1 MRAVSPPR
9 QIERENEMIVI
20 SYRLFVWCNA
30 GLPCAAGMAKRII
43 KKKRSEWEIR
53 TRLVSPA
60 FPMGKARE
68 GIPHDPAY
76 LPGSHSPQ
84 LTCFPLANFFEI
96 LYNRI
101 DMIVTGDW

>member
-60 FPMGKARE
+60 FPMGKVRA
-68 GIPHDPAY
+68 GDPARS
-76 LPGSHSPQ
+76 GVCTGQ
-84 LTCFPLANFFEI
+84 PLAAAYVLSSCEF
-96 LYNRI
+96 LR
-101 DMIVTGDW
+101 DSLQ

>member
-1 MRAVSPPR
+1 MESFWPSMHGGNGEAHH
-9 QIERENEMIVI
+9 
-20 SYRLFVWCNA
+20 
-30 GLPCAAGMAKRII
+30 
-43 KKKRSEWEIR
+43 KKRSEWAIR

-60 FPMGKARE
+60 FPMGKARG

-76 LPGSHSPQ
+76 LPDSHSPQ

-101 DMIVTGDW
+101 DMIVTGD